1 MGLVLQDLFLSGKL
15 SLCGL
20 YLPKKK
26 PRWAVG
32 PFTTWSKQIEGS
44 ESY

>member
-20 YLPKKK
+20 YLPKKN

-32 PFTTWSKQIEGS
+32 PFTTRSKQIEGNKF
-44 ESY
+44 Y